1 MTRVESPSRASTSQ
15 EPVAARHTTIFLAVT
30 GIALVT
36 RLVYLLTANTL
47 GLSAFITGG
56 DAPLYMEQ
64 ARGLLAGQGHQ
75 LYGHPTA
82 FHMPGYS
89 LFLAAV
95 YAVFGQSVVAVGV
108 VQAVLGAVTAGIVG
122 AIATR
127 LAGALAGW
135 VTGLIVAFYPH
146 LLIWTGVVVTEVLFI
161 TLAMLALWLLI
172 EGQTRGNWRWF
183 AGAGLVLAVGGL
195 TRSQLLAYVP
205 VAAAV
210 AWGLASGR
218 QRWFRAGWIML
229 APVVCTSLWIARNV
243 LVIGVATLSTQ
254 GTEAIWYGNNP
265 NVAAYHR
272 GGYAYEP
279 PLPQPAPPG
288 LGTDTEAARS
298 AVYGRALR
306 AYLSDHPLSVV
317 EDMPLRLWNMW
328 RPVFAGASARN
339 WLVIGGSYLIV
350 LALSVAGLA
359 ATLRRGAHP
368 GVRYVQLYVITLA
381 LFHALVIGE
390 IRYRMPIEPALAVFA
405 GIAAA
410 RAAGALLLSRLE
422 VNRTLARS
430 V

>member
-1 MTRVESPSRASTSQ
+1 M
-15 EPVAARHTTIFLAVT
+15 IFIVVT
-30 GIALVT
+30 GIALII
-36 RLVYLLTANTL
+36 RLIYLLTANTL

-56 DAPLYMEQ
+56 DAPLYIEA
-64 ARGLLAGQGHQ
+64 ARGFLAGQGYQ
-75 LYGHPTA
+75 LNGYPTA
-82 FHMPGYS
+82 FHMPGYP

-95 YAVFGQSVVAVGV
+95 YAVFGQGTVAVGV

-122 AIATR
+122 AIAMR
-127 LAGALAGW
+127 VAGAIAGA
-135 VTGLIVAFYPH
+135 VAGLIVAIYPH
-146 LLIWTGVVVTEVLFI
+146 LLMWTGVVVTEVLFV

-172 EGQTRGNWRWF
+172 EGQIRGSWRWF
-183 AGAGLVLAVGGL
+183 AGAGLVLAAGGL

-210 AWGLASGR
+210 AWGLTSGR
-218 QRWFRAGWIML
+218 QRWVRAGWIIL
-229 APVVCTSLWIARNV
+229 APVVFTSLWIARNA
-243 LVIGVATLSTQ
+243 LVIGAVTLSTQ

-288 LGTDTEAARS
+288 LGTDMEAERS
-298 AVYGRALR
+298 AVYGRAVR
-306 AYLSDHPLSVV
+306 DYLSDHPLSVV

-350 LALSVAGLA
+350 LALSLAGLTI
-359 ATLRRGAHP
+359 TLRRRAHP
-368 GVRYVQLYVITLA
+368 GVRYVQFYVLTLA

-405 GIAAA
+405 GIAVAHA
-410 RAAGALLLSRLE
+410 VGALLPGRLE
-422 VNRTLARS
+422 VGGTLAKSRL
-430 V
+430 